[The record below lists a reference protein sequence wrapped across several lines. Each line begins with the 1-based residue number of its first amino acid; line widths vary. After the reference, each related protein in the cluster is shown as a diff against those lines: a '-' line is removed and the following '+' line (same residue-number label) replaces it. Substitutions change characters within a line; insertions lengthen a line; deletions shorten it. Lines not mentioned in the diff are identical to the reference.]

1 MLFYQPQVRL
11 ANGSLTGAEALIRW
25 LHPQHGLLSPA
36 AFLPALEEG
45 ALAVSAGSWILDE
58 ACAQAALWRRSGAKD
73 FRIGVNLF
81 GAQLRADDLDSQVI
95 SALERHGL
103 PPQALELEITENIV
117 LDGNELALESLQRL
131 RDHGVG
137 IAFDDFGTGYASLSL
152 LKRFPLTRIKIDRS
166 FVQQIQE
173 SDRDAAIVRALLD
186 MARSFGMETIAEGVE
201 TEEQRD
207 TLHRLGCEEGQGY
220 LFGRPLPALQFA
232 EMFDI
237 GPRVSRLLR

>member
-1 MLFYQPQVRL
+1 MLLTRL
-11 ANGSLTGAEALIRW
+11 FDAYLLVLI
-25 LHPQHGLLSPA
+25 LGGL
-36 AFLPALEEG
+36 ALEEG

-73 FRIGVNLF
+73 FRIGVNLC
-81 GAQLRADDLDSQVI
+81 GAQLRADDLDSQVV

-117 LDGNELALESLQRL
+117 LEGDERAVETLQRL

-166 FVQQIQE
+166 FVQQIHE
-173 SDRDAAIVRALLD
+173 SDRDVAIVRALLD
-186 MARSFGMETIAEGVE
+186 MARSFGLETIAEGVE

-232 EMFDI
+232 EMFEI
-237 GPRVSRLLR
+237 GLCVSRLHQLP